1 MDAVELRGAPVTATM
16 GSSTEIAPS
25 LSPHKSK
32 VDEYLGWEEEMKAAF
47 DEVDE
52 DHSGD
57 IEPKELMHLMQKVR
71 APLSPN
77 DAPLR
82 RGAKIAHRFS
92 PQSCVPARSTTSS

>member
-1 MDAVELRGAPVTATM
+1 MTT
-16 GSSTEIAPS
+16 STEVAPS

-32 VDEYLGWEEEMKAAF
+32 VDEYLGWEEEMKTAF

-57 IEPKELMHLMQKVR
+57 IEPKELMHLMQKV
-71 APLSPN
+71 LSAASPS

-82 RGAKIAHRFS
+82 AA
-92 PQSCVPARSTTSS
+92 

>member
-1 MDAVELRGAPVTATM
+1 M
-16 GSSTEIAPS
+16 GTTSTEVAPS

-57 IEPKELMHLMQKVR
+57 IEPTELMHLMQKVR
-71 APLSPN
+71 APASPSG
-77 DAPLR
+77 APLR
-82 RGAKIAHRFS
+82 RGVKIARRFS
-92 PQSCVPARSTTSS
+92 PQSCVRARSTTLS

>member
-16 GSSTEIAPS
+16 GTTSTEVAPS

-57 IEPKELMHLMQKVR
+57 IEPSELMHLMQKAR
-71 APLSPN
+71 AP
-77 DAPLR
+77 
-82 RGAKIAHRFS
+82 
-92 PQSCVPARSTTSS
+92 PARAMHRDAAA

>member
-1 MDAVELRGAPVTATM
+1 MDAVEMRGAHIAPVTATM
-16 GSSTEIAPS
+16 GTSTEVAPS

-57 IEPKELMHLMQKVR
+57 IEPSELMHLMQKVR
-71 APLSPN
+71 AP
-77 DAPLR
+77 
-82 RGAKIAHRFS
+82 
-92 PQSCVPARSTTSS
+92 PARAVHRYAAA

>member
-16 GSSTEIAPS
+16 GTSSTEVVPS
-25 LSPHKSK
+25 LSPNKSK

-57 IEPKELMHLMQKVR
+57 IEPTELMHLMQRVR
-71 APLSPN
+71 APL
-77 DAPLR
+77 
-82 RGAKIAHRFS
+82 
-92 PQSCVPARSTTSS
+92 PARVMHRCAAA

>member
-1 MDAVELRGAPVTATM
+1 MDAVELRGGAETM
-16 GSSTEIAPS
+16 GTSSTEVAPT

-57 IEPKELMHLMQKVR
+57 IEPTELMHLMQKVR
-71 APLSPN
+71 APASPSG
-77 DAPLR
+77 APR
-82 RGAKIAHRFS
+82 AA
-92 PQSCVPARSTTSS
+92 A

>member
-16 GSSTEIAPS
+16 GSTTEVAPS

-32 VDEYLGWEEEMKAAF
+32 VDEYLGWEEEMKTAF

-71 APLSPN
+71 AP
-77 DAPLR
+77 
-82 RGAKIAHRFS
+82 
-92 PQSCVPARSTTSS
+92 PARAVHRCAAA